1 MPDTAR
7 KVAALAAPKRRTR
20 SAGTE
25 EGGSVA
31 RWRRQGEAV
40 GGGAG
45 LAAAGESLQARV
57 EVGRER
63 VDECGLGGE
72 DALLVSL
79 AVQGNRLE
87 STRVVEVAEFPDIEG
102 DQFGQAASGEQ
113 CGEDD
118 CEVALSPGVCVVVL
132 VCGQRGDQFL
142 TAS

>member
-1 MPDTAR
+1 M
-7 KVAALAAPKRRTR
+7 
-20 SAGTE
+20 
-25 EGGSVA
+25 A

-113 CGEDD
+113 CVRTMARSRSRQA
-118 CEVALSPGVCVVVL
+118 CALSSSSVVSAVIS
-132 VCGQRGDQFL
+132 FS